1 MKFIDLH
8 CDTIARIVGE
18 NLDFTKPE
26 TLHVTL
32 PGIISSN
39 TVVQVFACFVMS
51 AHHPGQEF
59 EVCNAYIDAIDALI
73 KKHNDRLIPAT
84 SFKQLADC
92 VASRG
97 KTGILIAI
105 EGATPLNGDP
115 AMLEHFYQRGVRLLT
130 IAWDDNAFCG
140 TVFGNKS
147 GLTKSGEEL
156 IRYCNEL
163 GVSVDVSHASDKA
176 FYEIAAITKIPFVAS
191 HSNARAVCPNDRNL
205 SDDMI
210 KRIADT
216 GGVIGLTYG
225 SGFIQSEYYKQEL
238 VCRNKILKGFKDK
251 SLTPLDA
258 KKISH
263 AALSKLADA
272 PLPLLVEH
280 ARHMIGVGGED
291 CLALGSDFD
300 GVDSLPRSLSGVHA
314 LPNLVLEMEKQG
326 ISPRVIDKICHGN
339 ALGYFEHILL

>member
-18 NLDFTKPE
+18 NLDFTKSE

-51 AHHPGQEF
+51 AHHPDQEF
-59 EVCNAYIDAIDALI
+59 EVCNAYIDAIETLME
-73 KKHNDRLIPAT
+73 KHKDRLVPAT
-84 SFKQLADC
+84 SFKHLADA
-92 VASRG
+92 VVSRK
-97 KTGILIAI
+97 KTAVIISI
-105 EGATPLNGDP
+105 EGATPLKGDP

-130 IAWDDNAFCG
+130 IAWDDNTFCG
-140 TVFGNKS
+140 TVFGNKG

-163 GVSVDVSHASDKA
+163 GVIVDVSHASDKA
-176 FYEIAAITKIPFVAS
+176 FYDIAAITKIPFVAS

-210 KRIADT
+210 KLIADA

-225 SGFIQSEYYKQEL
+225 SGFIQPEYYKHEL

-251 SLTPLDA
+251 TLTPQDA
-258 KKISH
+258 RKISH
-263 AALSKLADA
+263 DALSKLADA
-272 PLPLLVEH
+272 PLCLLVEH

-300 GVDSLPRSLSGVHA
+300 GVDSLPRTISGVHS
-314 LPNLVLEMEKQG
+314 LPKLVLEMEKQG
-326 ISPRVIDKICHGN
+326 ICPRVIDKICHGN
-339 ALGYFEHILL
+339 ALGYFEHIL